1 MRVAACALTLCLAV
15 GPALAQTPKAAPAGR
30 PAAAA
35 APKKA
40 DDLDAGSAANER
52 RLRQFDLAWT
62 GDDAGR
68 VTGTPGGRKTAMVRV
83 VCVRGCGHA

>member
-15 GPALAQTPKAAPAGR
+15 GPALAPAPKAAPAGR

-40 DDLDAGSAANER
+40 DDLGAGSSTNKR
-52 RLRQFDLAWT
+52 RLLQFDLAWT
-62 GDDAGR
+62 SDDNGLI
-68 VTGTPGGRKTAMVRV
+68 TGTPGGRKAAMVRV
-83 VCVRGCGHA
+83 ICVRDCGHA

>member
-15 GPALAQTPKAAPAGR
+15 GPALAQAPKAAPPGR

-40 DDLDAGSAANER
+40 DDLDAGSPANER
-52 RLRQFDLAWT
+52 RLLQFDLART
-62 GDDAGR
+62 GDDDGR
-68 VTGTPGGRKTAMVRV
+68 ITGTPGKAAMVRV
-83 VCVRGCGHA
+83 ICVRDCGHA